1 MVEREIL
8 NLAVPPVETRFEVL
22 PEVGGEA
29 RSTIFFAEWR
39 TVSSKPGAD
48 LLGNRRFESI
58 SLQRG
63 VSNEPCGCRGCRTQ
77 VGPRVRIRFAPIRPG
92 GAVVV
97 EDAVDCIGL
106 IERQVVK
113 AQVAVD

>member
-1 MVEREIL
+1 VVERKIL

-22 PEVGGEA
+22 PEVGGET

-58 SLQRG
+58 SLQRRVVANWTFG
-63 VSNEPCGCRGCRTQ
+63 CGSELMG
-77 VGPRVRIRFAPIRPG
+77 
-92 GAVVV
+92 
-97 EDAVDCIGL
+97 
-106 IERQVVK
+106 
-113 AQVAVD
+113 

>member
-1 MVEREIL
+1 VVERKIL

-58 SLQRG
+58 SLQRW
-63 VSNEPCGCRGCRTQ
+63 VHCELAPT
-77 VGPRVRIRFAPIRPG
+77 VAAVEAPRECPLVPFWVKDIKSQ
-92 GAVVV
+92 
-97 EDAVDCIGL
+97 L
-106 IERQVVK
+106 LERQRQGRGDRRPLG
-113 AQVAVD
+113 ASFLAAPG